1 MVIHRYIMRELG
13 LTFIICIV
21 GLNMVLMM
29 EKVLRLSRLMSGI
42 GASYVDMTRV
52 LLLIQPQL
60 LVLTIPMA
68 LLLSVLLTY
77 GRLGVDNELTV
88 LRSSGMK
95 FGEIARP
102 VFHLS
107 AILLALSL
115 FTSLYL
121 LPLSSR
127 TLRGEVNRV
136 LRERAP
142 LSIEPGVFFT
152 AFKGFL
158 ILVNEKTSKGI
169 FRGIFISDNRNPESE
184 RVIVAREGRLTL
196 DREMQPGFSLTD
208 GTVHIVSKD
217 SSTEINFAE
226 YRFSIRLNGEVL
238 GRKKSEMTL
247 SELYKKAAAGTG
259 KANAAGYLIELHRR
273 LSFPALIIAL
283 AFLAP
288 ALSLKAGSTGKTGGF
303 IIGLLVFTVYYVALL
318 YFENLVRAGKLHHL
332 ACWTP
337 FVILTAVAFL
347 LYRKGD

>member
-1 MVIHRYIMRELG
+1 MRELG
-13 LTFIICIV
+13 LTFMVCII

-29 EKVLRLSRLMSGI
+29 EKILRLSRLMSGV
-42 GASYVDMTRV
+42 GASYLDMTWV
-52 LLLIQPQL
+52 LILIQPQI

-102 VFHLS
+102 VFYLS
-107 AILLALSL
+107 AILLAFSV
-115 FTSLYL
+115 FITLYL
-121 LPLSSR
+121 IPLSSK
-127 TLRGEVNRV
+127 TLRGELNRV

-152 AFKGFL
+152 SFKGFL
-158 ILVNEKTSKGI
+158 ILVNEKTDGA
-169 FRGIFISDNRNPESE
+169 FRGIFISDSRNPESE
-184 RVIVAREGRLTL
+184 RVIVAREGRLSL
-196 DREMQPGFSLTD
+196 DKEMQPGFSLLD
-208 GTVHIVSKD
+208 GTVHIVNRD

-226 YRFSIRLNGEVL
+226 YKFTIRLSGEIL
-238 GRKKSEMTL
+238 NRKKSEMTL
-247 SELYKKAAAGTG
+247 PELYKKAVTE
-259 KANAAGYLIELHRR
+259 KTNSAGYFIEFHRR

-288 ALSLKAGSTGKTGGF
+288 ALSLRAGKTGKTGGF
-303 IIGLLVFTVYYVALL
+303 IIGLLVFTIYYVALL

-332 ACWTP
+332 ACWIP
-337 FVILTAVAFL
+337 FVMLTAVAVL
-347 LYRKGD
+347 LYRREE